1 MQRNFCTGFYVYLLE
16 RYIFVMHRLFT
27 IENKNMKRAEIIE
40 AIRVIL
46 KRIAPNAKVILYGSE
61 ARGDA
66 RPDSDVDF

>member
-1 MQRNFCTGFYVYLLE
+1 
-16 RYIFVMHRLFT
+16 MHRLFT